1 MRVRITERIWRVI
14 LKLLVTALTFRVAGI
29 FQTSFFDYIRIF
41 DVEPN
46 LFLVL
51 LICFSLLK
59 ESLEA
64 GFTGAVAG
72 IIEDAV
78 IGISLGGYTLLNTFL
93 GISIGSLNKRFVREN
108 LLVSIFFVF
117 IFSLIYESVF
127 YFIVFYFFG
136 QQDIFYAFKTIILP
150 ESIYN
155 AAITIVVFPLV
166 LWIDM
171 WMKDHTRASRK
182 Y

>member
-1 MRVRITERIWRVI
+1 
-14 LKLLVTALTFRVAGI
+14 LKLIVTALTFLVAGML
-29 FQTSFFDYIRIF
+29 QTSFFDYIRIF
-41 DVEPN
+41 GVEPN

-51 LICFSLLK
+51 IICFSLLE

-64 GFTGAVAG
+64 GFIGAIAG

-108 LLVSIFFVF
+108 LLVSILFVF
-117 IFSLIYESVF
+117 IFSLIYEGVF
-127 YFIVFYFFG
+127 YFIIFYFSG
-136 QQDIFYAFKTIILP
+136 QQDIFYAFEKIIFP

-155 AAITIVVFPLV
+155 AAITIIVFPFV

-171 WMKDHTRASRK
+171 WMKDHTRALRK